1 MLGETRETSRG
12 LVVSIGTPHLSFGM
26 TTMLVR
32 GPLDLG
38 VMSFRKVD
46 DIAAELN
53 SDLIPQFSHA
63 FHPALLQN
71 SLASERYYHRF
82 LKFRDRGFSQRS
94 AITGWRGTKGR
105 CAVGIYIGMLPVNT
119 WNLYYYRTENFAS
132 RT

>member
-53 SDLIPQFSHA
+53 SDLYLNSPTLFTRPYSKILWHQNDITIDFLSSEIVA
-63 FHPALLQN
+63 FRN
-71 SLASERYYHRF
+71 
-82 LKFRDRGFSQRS
+82 D
-94 AITGWRGTKGR
+94 
-105 CAVGIYIGMLPVNT
+105 LP
-119 WNLYYYRTENFAS
+119 
-132 RT
+132 